1 MMTQMSFTQAQLD
14 RAEKVAQLM
23 GQKKVLQQFRR
34 MDDHKARKELA
45 DRLLENEDDEAAKVE
60 SRLRYYEDHTRRM
73 EKARQRYIAHLITE
87 GVVEATPGF
96 LAAEFYQRP
105 ATKIRRVPN
114 TQKQFTDR
122 QMEIAMQSLRKSA

>member
-1 MMTQMSFTQAQLD
+1 MTQMSFTQAQLD

-34 MDDHKARKELA
+34 MDDLKARRELA

-60 SRLRYYEDHTRRM
+60 ARLRYYEDHVRRM
-73 EKARQRYIAHLITE
+73 EKARQRYVAHLITE

-96 LAAEFYQRP
+96 MAAEFYQRP
-105 ATKIRRVPN
+105 QTRMRRVPN